1 MSSLQLKS
9 LFFPG
14 SVNLMTFDVG
24 GREESEFK
32 LFVSL
37 FWRIDQSR
45 FHWYILR
52 RYFAHRCFLAILVK
66 VLNWKKYSFN
76 LISNR
81 LTGEF
86 SPIAWDLSFRLH
98 KDRVLCSILKG
109 LSLISVYLF
118 WRYCTPRF
126 YWELSTCQKIV
137 KSYSYWW

>member
-1 MSSLQLKS
+1 MILLSFKDLKKYEFS
-9 LFFPG
+9 QNLEGVAQKLCPPCPFQSWNSKGCDSPNFWVTPFKFW
-14 SVNLMTFDVG
+14 SV
-24 GREESEFK
+24 
-32 LFVSL
+32 
-37 FWRIDQSR
+37 ID
-45 FHWYILR
+45 
-52 RYFAHRCFLAILVK
+52 K